1 MHLKHLYPDP
11 ALNES
16 NSLSVAFGAGSFR
29 FVYISRPSDYFNTHI
44 TMFMHIDSKHQPRK
58 WKHCD
63 LLCVSCDIGFRSNE
77 ANKEPKYLFLYV
89 WMDWKICLCFGV
101 RTMGH
106 HQGLANDWTWQATH
120 KISVWPSKRRY
131 GGDRIIADCLRD
143 VNKYPNVFRKQMKIC
158 FYSLPPSQGYTASI
172 LPICPVSF
180 VFVVV
185 FFFCTIINVGSSSFI
200 S

>member
-29 FVYISRPSDYFNTHI
+29 FVYISRPSDYFNMHI

-143 VNKYPNVFRKQMKIC
+143 VNNYRTFFESRWKSVFTLCLPVRD
-158 FYSLPPSQGYTASI
+158 LPPVYFIYARCRLYLSS
-172 LPICPVSF
+172 
-180 VFVVV
+180 
-185 FFFCTIINVGSSSFI
+185 FFFFAQL
-200 S
+200 